1 MIIFGGPLSH
11 VCSNQSFFFFFMMYL
26 KFLPKKIDMANM
38 FAQISPL
45 FFADV
50 SEVST
55 KKIESHASKPVT

>member
-11 VCSNQSFFFFFMMYL
+11 VCSNQSFFFFMMYL

>member
-1 MIIFGGPLSH
+1 
-11 VCSNQSFFFFFMMYL
+11 MMYL

-55 KKIESHASKPVT
+55 KKIKSHASKPVT

>member
-1 MIIFGGPLSH
+1 MFAQISP
-11 VCSNQSFFFFFMMYL
+11 FFFFMMYL

>member
-1 MIIFGGPLSH
+1 MFAQISP
-11 VCSNQSFFFFFMMYL
+11 FFFFFMMYL